1 MRFVGSNLYPGVFQN
16 PNIRDGFISF
26 KLFICGLIAVELV
39 LYLRNLQQ
47 IFHFPSEVEP
57 RDAKALYSYK
67 ARSDKELTFK
77 KGDIIQ
83 VFKRSNNDW
92 WDGCLDGVDGFV
104 PCAYVQLLE
113 EDGVDAPESQTTP
126 QSLSLERD
134 TPPVADSLPSPSPVR
149 STPPHGNRPDDVV
162 QSQIILRHVHKPSSP
177 EVIPEEGH
185 LSSFKRS
192 SFKRAVS
199 PSKSPSGSLERS
211 RSLNDQ
217 RSSPKIVEEVN
228 RTGSLPRS
236 SHVNSAKTDRRSQS
250 GEPLSPVEA
259 RGVAE
264 GSLSPGLETGG
275 QPANRGPAQFT
286 RAPPPAPKPKPKPK
300 VPKRNSNP
308 STELIASLQAGTA
321 ARTARHES
329 HSDETEHELP
339 PPPPPCEE
347 REVIGGETPSPP
359 RSPMG
364 KQDTF
369 L

>member
-1 MRFVGSNLYPGVFQN
+1 MSPANHVAFSL
-16 PNIRDGFISF
+16 F
-26 KLFICGLIAVELV
+26 KQTGLPALC
-39 LYLRNLQQ
+39 LRQ
-47 IFHFPSEVEP
+47 IFRLSPEVEP
-57 RDAKALYSYK
+57 RDAKALYHYK
-67 ARSDKELTFK
+67 ARSDKELSFK

-104 PCAYVQLLE
+104 PCAYVQLLDD
-113 EDGVDAPESQTTP
+113 DGVDAPEARTAP

-134 TPPVADSLPSPSPVR
+134 TPPATDSLPSPSPSPVR
-149 STPPHGNRPDDVV
+149 STPTHGNRPDDAA
-162 QSQIILRHVHKPSSP
+162 QSQLILRHHVHKPSTP
-177 EVIPEEGH
+177 DVIPEEGQ

-192 SFKRAVS
+192 SFKRAV
-199 PSKSPSGSLERS
+199 SPSGSLERS

-217 RSSPKIVEEVN
+217 RSSPKNVEEVN

-236 SHVNSAKTDRRSQS
+236 SYNVNSGSLDRRSQS
-250 GEPLSPVEA
+250 VEPLSPGEA

-264 GSLSPGLETGG
+264 GSFSPASEIGG
-275 QPANRGPAQFT
+275 QSANRGPTQFT

-329 HSDETEHELP
+329 HSDELEHDDLP
-339 PPPPPCEE
+339 PPPPPCDE
-347 REVIGGETPSPP
+347 REVIGVETPSPP

>member
-1 MRFVGSNLYPGVFQN
+1 LYN
-16 PNIRDGFISF
+16 
-26 KLFICGLIAVELV
+26 
-39 LYLRNLQQ
+39 
-47 IFHFPSEVEP
+47 
-57 RDAKALYSYK
+57 YK
-67 ARSDKELTFK
+67 ARSDKELSFK

-104 PCAYVQLLE
+104 PCAYVQLLDDE
-113 EDGVDAPESQTTP
+113 SDGHSPESRTTP

-134 TPPVADSLPSPSPVR
+134 TPPDSDSLPSPSATR
-149 STPPHGNRPDDVV
+149 STPTHRSSDDGV
-162 QSQIILRHVHKPSSP
+162 QSQLLLRHHKQPPPTSP
-177 EVIPEEGH
+177 DVIPEETQ

-192 SFKRAVS
+192 SFKRASS
-199 PSKSPSGSLERS
+199 PSKSPSNSLERS

-217 RSSPKIVEEVN
+217 RSSPKMVEEASK
-228 RTGSLPRS
+228 TASLPRS
-236 SHVNSAKTDRRSQS
+236 AVISGGGSWDRRSQS
-250 GEPLSPVEA
+250 VDTISEV

-264 GSLSPGLETGG
+264 GSFCPGSETGG
-275 QPANRGPAQFT
+275 QSANRGPAHFT

-329 HSDETEHELP
+329 HGDLSEHDNLHP
-339 PPPPPCEE
+339 PPPPSEE

-364 KQDTF
+364 KEDTF